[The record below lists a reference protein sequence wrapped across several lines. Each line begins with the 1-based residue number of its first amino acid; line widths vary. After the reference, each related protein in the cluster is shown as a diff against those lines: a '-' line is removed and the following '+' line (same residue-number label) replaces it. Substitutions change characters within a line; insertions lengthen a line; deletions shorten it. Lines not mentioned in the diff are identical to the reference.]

1 MKYSYKTLKQILPF
15 LTSEKQVA
23 DDIIMHI
30 AEVEWVEL
38 EWENLKNV
46 YVGKVLECTKHP
58 DSEKL
63 NICKVEILGEQKQI
77 VCWAPNVSA
86 WIKVPIAIIWAKLK
100 EDFTIEKCKIRWET
114 SEWMICSE
122 DELGLVTERQTWI
135 MILDDNAKLGIS
147 MREYLEKSDAII
159 EIDNKWINH
168 RPDMFSHIGL
178 SRELCAINW
187 QDVDLHYEK
196 NDFSNA
202 KDIGIKN
209 EIHEIVKRYI
219 WLSLSG
225 VWNIESKEDIKAVI
239 KAAWNN
245 SKWLLVDISNYSLY
259 LYWQPTHCFDADK
272 ITWNIIIRYAKQDEE
287 FTALDNKTYKLT
299 PEDIVIADNEK
310 VLALGWVIWWA
321 SSSVSNTTKNIIV
334 EWAWFNPKTVRK
346 TGRRHG
352 IRTDS
357 LNVFEKDIPL
367 EFPIYW
373 VSLIYRK
380 LMQYFP
386 ALKIEW
392 YSDVYPVKQET
403 KKVPFDL
410 NFVNNLIWANYNE
423 KESLEILER
432 LWVKKEGTEL
442 IIPFWRKDLNYKADI
457 AEEIA
462 RIHGFDKVT
471 TTIPRINLWAIIQDN
486 IYKLKNDVRDF
497 FVDRG
502 FYDLYNYSF
511 VNEPLMK
518 KVLGDME
525 NLIPLKNS
533 LSEDMTHMK
542 WSLIPNLILSIE
554 KNIKQYKD
562 LRLFEFEKVFAYK
575 LWKVIENYSFAWVV
589 TSNEKVVY
597 YDLQKVISDLFKK
610 LAIDNFMFSVPH
622 SKISQKQEVQGKKAF
637 LNSSLLTVSEW
648 EKVNFDEEI
657 SSFSDIFY
665 PSFAHKGRTAS
676 IIVRWQE
683 VGFVWE
689 INPSVVNN
697 FWLETRIW
705 FFEIDADK
713 LKTLVYNKVKANEI
727 STFQENNFDLSFVVP
742 KEKPGKEIQISIA
755 KTDPKL
761 IQKVELFDVYENEEK
776 LPGKRSLSFKIHIQ
790 SLDETL
796 WDEVKN
802 NLIKSIIERVGK
814 IGGVLR

>member
-46 YVGKVLECTKHP
+46 YVGKVLECEKHP

-63 NICKVEILGEQKQI
+63 NICKVEILWEQKQI
-77 VCWAPNVSA
+77 VCWAPNVRA

-122 DELGLVTERQTWI
+122 DELGLVTERQAWI
-135 MILDDNAKLGIS
+135 MILNDDAKLGIS

-196 NDFSNA
+196 NDFTSFCHSREGGNLS
-202 KDIGIKN
+202 KDFLIKN
-209 EIHEIVKRYI
+209 EITDVIKRYI

-272 ITWNIIIRYAKQDEE
+272 VSGHIIIRYAKQDED
-287 FTALDNKTYKLT
+287 FTALDNKNYKLT

-310 VLALGWVIWWA
+310 VLALGGVIWWA

-392 YSDVYPVKQET
+392 YSDVYPVKQEI

-432 LWVKKEGTEL
+432 LWVKKEWNEL

-497 FVDRG
+497 FVDKG

-511 VNEPLMK
+511 VNEALMK
-518 KVLGDME
+518 KVLWDME
-525 NLIPLKNS
+525 NLVPLKNS

-554 KNIKQYKD
+554 KNIKQVKD
-562 LRLFEFEKVFAYK
+562 LRLFEIEKVFN
-575 LWKVIENYSFAWVV
+575 LCHSREGGNLLNGQNTISENYSFAWVI

-597 YDLQKVISDLFKK
+597 YDLQKIISDLFKR
-610 LAIDNFMFSVPH
+610 LAIDNFMFSTP
-622 SKISQKQEVQGKKAF
+622 K
-637 LNSSLLTVSEW
+637 T
-648 EKVNFDEEI
+648 
-657 SSFSDIFY
+657 Y
-665 PSFAHKGRTAS
+665 PSFAHKWRTAS

-713 LKTLVYNKVKANEI
+713 LKSVVYNKIKAREV
-727 STFQENNFDLSFVVP
+727 SQFQENNFDLSFVVP
-742 KEKPGKEIQISIA
+742 KEKAGKDIQISIA
-755 KTDPKL
+755 KTDPKI

-802 NLIKSIIERVGK
+802 NLIKSIIERVGN

>member
-1 MKYSYKTLKQILPF
+1 MKYSYNTLKQILPF

-30 AEVEWVEL
+30 AEVEGIHSKKKDFENIVYWKIKKIESHPDAN
-38 EWENLKNV
+38 NLKVCMVDVWEDND
-46 YVGKVLECTKHP
+46 L
-58 DSEKL
+58 
-63 NICKVEILGEQKQI
+63 QI
-77 VCWAPNVSA
+77 VCWWSNLKTGQSVAVA
-86 WIKVPIAIIWAKLK
+86 KIWASVVWHGQWETVVMKK
-100 EDFTIEKCKIRWET
+100 TAIRWVD
-114 SEWMICSE
+114 SYGMICAS
-122 DELGLVTERQTWI
+122 DEIWLKNRFVAKDEKE
-135 MILDDNAKLGIS
+135 ILDLSDIDAKIWTNLA
-147 MREYLEKSDAII
+147 EVLWEDDAII

-178 SRELCAINW
+178 ARELCAINSKNI
-187 QDVDLHYEK
+187 DLHYEK
-196 NDFSNA
+196 NDFSKE

-209 EIHEIVKRYI
+209 EIPEIVKRYI
-219 WLSLSG
+219 WLSISW
-225 VWNIESKEDIKAVI
+225 VWNIEPKEEIKQVVTASG
-239 KAAWNN
+239 NN
-245 SKWLLVDISNYSLY
+245 SKWLLVDITNYSLY

-272 ITWNIIIRYAKQDEE
+272 IAWNIIIRYAKTDEE

-299 PEDIVIADNEK
+299 TEDIVIADKEK
-310 VLALGWVIWWA
+310 VLALGWVIGWA
-321 SSSVSNTTKNIIV
+321 SSAVSNTTKNIIV

-380 LMQYFP
+380 LKEYFP
-386 ALKIEW
+386 NLKIEW
-392 YSDVYPVKQET
+392 CSDVYPVKQEI

-410 NFVNNLIWANYNE
+410 NFVNNLIWANYSE
-423 KESLEILER
+423 KESLEILEN
-432 LWVKKEGTEL
+432 LWIKKEWDKL
-442 IIPFWRKDLNYKADI
+442 VVPFWRKDLNYKADI

-554 KNIKQYKD
+554 KNIKQVRD
-562 LRLFEFEKVFAYK
+562 LSLFEFEKVFAYK
-575 LWKVIENYSFAWVV
+575 SAKVIENYSFAWVV
-589 TSNEKVVY
+589 TSDKEVIY
-597 YDLQKVISDLFKK
+597 YELQKTISDLFKR
-610 LAIDNFMFSVPH
+610 LAIDNFMFSTP
-622 SKISQKQEVQGKKAF
+622 KA
-637 LNSSLLTVSEW
+637 
-648 EKVNFDEEI
+648 
-657 SSFSDIFY
+657 Y
-665 PSFAHKGRTAS
+665 PSFAHKWRTAS

-683 VGFVWE
+683 VGFIWE
-689 INPSVVNN
+689 INPAVVNN
-697 FWLETRIW
+697 FLLETRIW

-713 LKTLVYNKVKANEI
+713 LKTLVYSKIKAKEV
-727 STFQENNFDLSFVVP
+727 SAFQENNFDLSFVVL
-742 KEKPGKEIQISIA
+742 KEKAWKDIQISIA
-755 KTDPKL
+755 KTDPKI

-776 LPGKRSLSFKIHIQ
+776 LPGKRSLSFKIYIQ
-790 SLDETL
+790 SLEWTL
-796 WDEVKN
+796 SDEVKN